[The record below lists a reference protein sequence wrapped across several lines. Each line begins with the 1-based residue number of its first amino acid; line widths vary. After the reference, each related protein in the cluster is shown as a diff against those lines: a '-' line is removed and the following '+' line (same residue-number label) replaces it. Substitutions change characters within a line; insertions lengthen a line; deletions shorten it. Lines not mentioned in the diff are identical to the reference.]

1 MNRQKSEKQSET
13 PDFNR
18 EQYLYLTTRGRKSGK
33 PREIEIWFTYRDGR
47 FYVIAE
53 YETSNWV
60 QNVRAHP
67 EVEVKVAGRKFQ
79 ARARVLSPQRDAEL
93 NRAVQELS
101 RKKYEWGD
109 GMVVELEPTSR
120 RIVQ

>member
-1 MNRQKSEKQSET
+1 MSFSKRSDKQSDT
-13 PDFNR
+13 AADLDR

-33 PREIEIWFTYRDGR
+33 PREIEIWFTHRGGR

-79 ARARVLSPQRDAEL
+79 ARARVLSPQSDAEL
-93 NRAVQELS
+93 NHAVQELS
-101 RKKYEWGD
+101 RKKYGWGE
-109 GMVVELEPTSR
+109 GVVVQ
-120 RIVQ
+120 IVPES